1 MIDLTKLDPA
11 TTARHLRKPEGE
23 IGRTLADSMSERN
36 WSVYE
41 AGYKRLGV
49 QAGER
54 LFEVGFG
61 NGKLAPRLLALARGV
76 TYTGIDFSETM
87 VGEAEAFNRGL
98 IEAGRAAFRFASVEE
113 IPFAAGS
120 FDRALT
126 VNTIYFWP
134 EPVRALAEIR
144 RVLRPGGLLLVS
156 VGNPEQM
163 RRGIPFTRTASAST
177 TRHGSKSC
185 MRAPASTT
193 SRSSSIATPRRP
205 WTGVARWNANVSLL
219 SVLHSGRA
227 QSVALSQR
235 PPSDFL

>member
-23 IGRTLADSMSERN
+23 IGRTLADSMSKRN

-163 RRGIPFTRTASAST
+163 QRDPFTRHGFRLYGQARLRELHESAGFHDAEVEVYRDTAPTLDRSGTIERECLFVVSA
-177 TRHGSKSC
+177 
-185 MRAPASTT
+185 A
-193 SRSSSIATPRRP
+193 
-205 WTGVARWNANVSLL
+205 
-219 SVLHSGRA
+219 
-227 QSVALSQR
+227 
-235 PPSDFL
+235 

>member
-41 AGYKRLGV
+41 AAFKRLGV

-163 RRGIPFTRTASAST
+163 QRDPVHSHGFRLYGQARLQELHENAGFHDVEVEFYRDTAPTLDRSGTMERECLFVVSA
-177 TRHGSKSC
+177 
-185 MRAPASTT
+185 A
-193 SRSSSIATPRRP
+193 
-205 WTGVARWNANVSLL
+205 
-219 SVLHSGRA
+219 
-227 QSVALSQR
+227 
-235 PPSDFL
+235 

>member
-41 AGYKRLGV
+41 AAFKRLGV

-163 RRGIPFTRTASAST
+163 QRDPVHSHGFRLYDQARLQELHESAGFHDVEVEFYRDTAPT
-177 TRHGSKSC
+177 LD
-185 MRAPASTT
+185 
-193 SRSSSIATPRRP
+193 RSGTMERECLFVVGA
-205 WTGVARWNANVSLL
+205 A
-219 SVLHSGRA
+219 
-227 QSVALSQR
+227 
-235 PPSDFL
+235 